1 MAKKWIESAFKKYA
15 KSSSFFSFSR
25 DRFHIRVIALIEG
38 SSDFWKVHY
47 VLSGPFSPRHK
58 STQLVSSEERGEKI
72 DLVKNRCKIG
82 FYVLPSTVTCN
93 FFNWEKKT
101 VTNKIW

>member
-1 MAKKWIESAFKKYA
+1 MNRICFLEVREKLQY
-15 KSSSFFSFSR
+15 FFFSR

-38 SSDFWKVHY
+38 SSDFLKVHY

-93 FFNWEKKT
+93 FFN
-101 VTNKIW
+101 